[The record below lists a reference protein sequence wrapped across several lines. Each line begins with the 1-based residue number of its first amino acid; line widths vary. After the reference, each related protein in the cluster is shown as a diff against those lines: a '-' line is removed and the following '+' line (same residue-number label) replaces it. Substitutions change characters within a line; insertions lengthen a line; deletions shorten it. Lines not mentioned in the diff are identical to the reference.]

1 MTTLQNEY
9 DENQE
14 IIALTSSMVHKYY
27 CENDVESVIALMDT
41 QLTWIGAAEQ
51 EYAVGRE
58 IIAETFRRF
67 AGQVPKCII
76 TEEEYHVVPLGED
89 AYLCSGR
96 MWISTDPTTQIS
108 LRVHQRIST
117 VFCRRGN
124 DWRCCHIHISNPYGE
139 MTEEDVGFPTKMAK
153 QSYEY
158 LQKQIEIQEARLAAQ
173 TDLLR
178 RMSYEDMLT
187 GLHNKNKFL
196 ELVNAPCIKP
206 KEGIGLACFD
216 LNGLKEV
223 NDQQGHSAGDE
234 LLCVVAQQIQLV
246 FPQKGYRVGGDEF
259 IVIDDTRE
267 DIFLAGVQAVQREL
281 SRKGINCAVGCS
293 WRDIRNSNIKD
304 QYDEA
309 DKLMYQ
315 EKRRFHSEE
324 AKNQTK
330 DHV

>member
-108 LRVHQRIST
+108 LRVHQRIT
-117 VFCRRGN
+117 TAFCRRKAG
-124 DWRCCHIHISNPYGE
+124 WRCSHIHISNPYSD
-139 MTEEDVGFPTKMAK
+139 MVEEDIGFPTKMAK

-158 LQKQIEIQEARLAAQ
+158 LQKQIKKQKDYLAAQ

-187 GLHNKNKFL
+187 GLHNKNKFIQL
-196 ELVNAPCIKP
+196 INASYMKP
-206 KEGIGLACFD
+206 MKLKNGLGLACFD

-223 NDQQGHSAGDE
+223 NDRQGHSAGDE
-234 LLCVVAQQIQLV
+234 LLRLVAEQIQYV
-246 FPQKGYRVGGDEF
+246 FPQKGYRVGA
-259 IVIDDTRE
+259 TN
-267 DIFLAGVQAVQREL
+267 L
-281 SRKGINCAVGCS
+281 
-293 WRDIRNSNIKD
+293 
-304 QYDEA
+304 
-309 DKLMYQ
+309 
-315 EKRRFHSEE
+315 
-324 AKNQTK
+324 
-330 DHV
+330 